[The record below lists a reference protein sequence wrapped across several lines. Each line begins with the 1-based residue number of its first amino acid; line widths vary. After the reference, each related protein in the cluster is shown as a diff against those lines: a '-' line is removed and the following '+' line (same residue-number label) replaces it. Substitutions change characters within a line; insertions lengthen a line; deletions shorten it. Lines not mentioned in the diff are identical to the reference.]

1 MNIGASFLSTLVILI
16 VASIPSHEIEFVDEP
31 NDSYGLE
38 NQQITLVCSAV
49 GSPNITITWH
59 KLDNISFASGST
71 KVTGDSVY
79 SSYGFT
85 LVSENEG
92 DYYCNASDSLHWIQ
106 SKKASVRISFLNEK
120 FKLEPQSKVANIG
133 DTVLLECIPPFGLPS
148 PTIEWLKEN
157 SSLLPNNRIQ
167 IMDVGNLRID
177 RITWQDSGY
186 YTCVAKSFAY
196 RRESSKAYLTVRQR
210 PYFIVSPKSQSVPV
224 HSVFEL
230 SCRAAGEPS
239 PVVVWRREPS
249 VPSIPYSRV
258 RLLLGGTLRFVS
270 VQSDD
275 SGYYICRAI
284 SSTGIVEAVAYI
296 NVVTPPGLIVTP
308 PSKIYAY
315 EGNRVELFCSVT
327 GSPSPDVRW
336 LQWSTKTYFIPTV
349 LVSER
354 IYVTSS
360 GNLIIL
366 TARPEDASTYECRA
380 SSPAGFTRSLTDI
393 QVLFNPKLIPGRV
406 GAVSTPHIFGK
417 SFRSP
422 TAVRVLCGIPL
433 DPVFN
438 YSHGTQSISKEPE
451 LSAKSDIIWHNNGE
465 FIHKPSSS
473 NSRISIEADGSLLL
487 YPFRPHDAGNYTCSV
502 YQKVSH
508 RFAQYSF
515 TINLK
520 EHDDSIYQP
529 RTYSQLPSPPE
540 NARIVSV
547 GDTWIVLKWSDNNSS
562 ESTSYKVYV
571 LPQIHS
577 QKTVHSDRHFQDLKQ
592 TKTASDH
599 MKSDE
604 TQMPSSKPFKLDTW
618 FTAIEK
624 TYHTQVRITGLLPD
638 TGYWVE
644 VRKVNSF
651 GMSSGALVPYIVY
664 TVKKPSEIIFSHVS
678 KSNRTV
684 SDLAIKHPDS
694 FFAGGQTAVDF
705 QELVSTFQSIDLHRI
720 SIRPL
725 TSSELL
731 VSWAARSS
739 NEVLKRI
746 DGFKINVRS
755 VPMSRCIAAVTSKP
769 PSYSSAFRENIED
782 SGSLDIYDTSHED
795 FSFTSSVHCSFT
807 SPKLLEQTVLMA
819 NAVSDK
825 DVIYVGTTDHSFQNI
840 IIMKTVSRDQ
850 PVAKAVIGDLSPFSC
865 YETDIEAFKDD
876 PTYGRILSRSSRSEL
891 ALTLDAPPSSSPELI
906 SAEWLLHISPLNPE
920 QITGGQKINSSTYPS
935 ESIRLSWKPLELKM
949 AHGALLGYA
958 VHILANES
966 QFSRSLHVSADIH
979 SKNIHGLNP
988 FVDYIIYISGINC
1001 KGEGVRSSGYHLRSI
1016 AAGLHDPIKSS
1027 DYELNYLEHFDF
1039 PVWGYILL
1047 FGFVVFWILF
1057 GLFIHFVVRQT
1068 SRKQCL
1074 KSSAK
1079 YFVANGSNIDAQ
1091 HQKTFRRNIL
1101 HGISFGMCCSWLT
1114 FQKNKSESHSI
1125 VDRNLGTVLLSS
1137 EQQEVETGHLLH
1149 HLNPSQSKL
1158 HNDKPVSEHKL
1169 MTLRSASGKNEATST
1184 GCTHAASP
1192 LFEYLTGNE
1201 DVEVYAI
1208 SDPSVCSNNLSYLP
1222 SGVLKMTTTSGSN
1235 ATILSQNGLTEENMS
1250 NQSNP
1255 ISRPKLPDSIN
1266 IPFPVPPI
1274 CHSNLCTPKLAYQ
1287 NNSLHLLSLPDRY
1300 TSNQLDE
1307 STDPQKFTSEDTVP
1321 AYASCSVFNI
1331 HKTEVIDHC
1340 NQHNGTP
1347 SVVPMRNNSNLCTK
1361 LKDFNRNNFVA
1372 NSFNLGDNL
1381 KSSEF
1386 LASVNSS
1393 HLPFSNDFHNAA
1405 SCSWQFIPHNING
1418 SVIREEHKPEN
1429 IIPPPPEYPPPPL
1442 PSASTKLCGLPNL
1455 WIPNSESGGDLHRPL
1470 ELKEHQLRFVS
1481 DDSSLP
1487 SGGTYLSNC
1496 YSPLSGA
1503 YAETRYISCTI
1514 PNSNIGFHKVGS
1526 CFVNSQANNC
1536 IELSPPCYIKQ
1547 YLSPTDQNITEF
1559 HDTMCMVS
1567 AAHNLSPLG
1576 NAYPNTSVIINPGQ
1590 FDSPVRGKSC
1600 QLFTDNSGNGESSS
1614 GLSATSG
1621 LGSTAIGSGSAKY
1634 PACRRPDDLHNVNG
1648 LTSGSDSSNCSNV
1661 HMSIVMHRNNQNTL
1675 PPYFS
1680 PAEQRQQQIA
1690 QSTSKSVLLS
1700 CNTSCC
1706 SSTSSSSTN
1715 SKNGIIKKSEHYS
1728 SHPSNN
1734 NNKNDS
1740 NADDLSKSFQYVI
1753 PENISS
1759 NNNTMQ
1765 LSSLFCRYGELP
1777 QQQRSTNSL
1786 VVCNPVI
1793 SNSANFHE
1801 PSMLSTST
1809 CNHYFTES
1817 NFNKNEINKSSSQ
1830 MMPTTVLVSSHDLSK
1845 ATSSSTTTTTGN
1857 VTNNNNSV
1865 GAHCRTIRT

>member
-1 MNIGASFLSTLVILI
+1 MSIGASFLSTLVILI
-16 VASIPSHEIEFVDEP
+16 FVSIPSHEIEFVDEP
-31 NDSYGLE
+31 NDTYGLE

-59 KLDNISFASGST
+59 KLDNISVASGST
-71 KVTGDSVY
+71 RVTEDGVY

-106 SKKASVRISFLNEK
+106 SKKASVRISFLSQK
-120 FKLEPQSKVANIG
+120 FKLEPQNKVANIG
-133 DTVLLECIPPFGLPS
+133 DTVLLECVPPLGLPS

-157 SSLLPNNRIQ
+157 SSLLPNNRLQ
-167 IMDVGNLRID
+167 IMDVGSLRID
-177 RITWQDSGY
+177 RITWQDSGH

-275 SGYYICRAI
+275 SGYYICRAV

-296 NVVTPPGLIVTP
+296 NVVTPPGLVVTP

-349 LVSER
+349 SVSER

-366 TARPEDASTYECRA
+366 TARPEDTSTYECRA
-380 SSPAGFTRSLTDI
+380 SSPTGFSRSLTDI
-393 QVLFNPKLIPGRV
+393 QVLFNSKLIPGRV

-417 SFRSP
+417 IFHSP
-422 TAVRVLCGIPL
+422 TAVRILCGIPL

-438 YSHGTQSISKEPE
+438 HSHGTQSISKEPDV
-451 LSAKSDIIWHNNGE
+451 SAKSHIIWLNNGE
-465 FIHKPSSS
+465 FIHKPSSP
-473 NSRISIEADGSLLL
+473 NSRISIEADGSLLI

-502 YQKVSH
+502 YRKVSH

-520 EHDDSIYQP
+520 GHNDSIYQP

-540 NARIVSV
+540 NVRIVSV
-547 GDTWIVLKWSDNNSS
+547 GDTWIVLNWSDNSSS
-562 ESTSYKVYV
+562 ESTSYKVYI
-571 LPQIHS
+571 LPQIYS
-577 QKTVHSDRHFQDLKQ
+577 QTAVHSDQHFQDLKQ

-618 FTAIEK
+618 STAIEK
-624 TYHTQVRITGLLPD
+624 TYHTQVRITGLVPD

-664 TVKKPSEIIFSHVS
+664 TVKKPSEVIFSHVTI
-678 KSNRTV
+678 SNRTV
-684 SDLAIKHPDS
+684 SDLTIKHPDS
-694 FFAGGQTAVDF
+694 FLAGGRTAVDF

-739 NEVLKRI
+739 NEVLRRI

-769 PSYSSAFRENIED
+769 PNYLSTFRENIGD
-782 SGSLDIYDTSHED
+782 SGSLDIYDTNHGD

-819 NAVSDK
+819 NANSLSVSDK
-825 DVIYVGTTDHSFQNI
+825 DVIYVGTSDHSFQNI
-840 IIMKTVSRDQ
+840 IIMKSVSRDH

-906 SAEWLLHISPLNPE
+906 SAEWLLHVSPLNSE
-920 QITGGQKINSSTYPS
+920 QITGSRIINSSTYPS
-935 ESIRLSWKPLELKM
+935 ESIRLSWKPLELRM

-966 QFSRSLHVSADIH
+966 QFSRSLHVSAEIH

-1016 AAGLHDPIKSS
+1016 AAGLHNPIKSS
-1027 DYELNYLEHFDF
+1027 DYELNYLGHFDF

-1057 GLFIHFVVRQT
+1057 GLFIHFVIRQT
-1068 SRKQCL
+1068 PRKQFL

-1101 HGISFGMCCSWLT
+1101 HGISFGMCCTSLT
-1114 FQKNKSESHSI
+1114 FHKNKSGNHSI
-1125 VDRNLGTVLLSS
+1125 VDRNLGTVLMSS
-1137 EQQEVETGHLLH
+1137 EQQEVETGRPLH
-1149 HLNPSQSKL
+1149 RLNSSQSKL
-1158 HNDKPVSEHKL
+1158 HNEKPVSEHKL
-1169 MTLRSASGKNEATST
+1169 MTLRSPSGKNEATST
-1184 GCTHAASP
+1184 GCVHAVSP

-1201 DVEVYAI
+1201 DVEVYAN

-1222 SGVLKMTTTSGSN
+1222 PGVLKMTTASGSN
-1235 ATILSQNGLTEENMS
+1235 ATILSQNGVVEENIS

-1266 IPFPVPPI
+1266 IPFPVPPT

-1300 TSNQLDE
+1300 ASNQLDK
-1307 STDPQKFTSEDTVP
+1307 SADPQKFTSEDTVP

-1340 NQHNGTP
+1340 NQHSGTL
-1347 SVVPMRNNSNLCTK
+1347 SVIPMHNNSNLCTK
-1361 LKDFNRNNFVA
+1361 LKDYNQNNFAA

-1381 KSSEF
+1381 KSAEF
-1386 LASVNSS
+1386 LGSVNGS
-1393 HLPFSNDFHNAA
+1393 HLPLCDDFHNAA
-1405 SCSWQFIPHNING
+1405 SRSWQFTSHNIN
-1418 SVIREEHKPEN
+1418 SPVIREEHKPEN

-1455 WIPNSESGGDLHRPL
+1455 WIPNSESGGDPHRPL

-1487 SGGTYLSNC
+1487 SGGSEYKYYYLASHSYFITY
-1496 YSPLSGA
+1496 Y
-1503 YAETRYISCTI
+1503 
-1514 PNSNIGFHKVGS
+1514 
-1526 CFVNSQANNC
+1526 
-1536 IELSPPCYIKQ
+1536 
-1547 YLSPTDQNITEF
+1547 
-1559 HDTMCMVS
+1559 
-1567 AAHNLSPLG
+1567 
-1576 NAYPNTSVIINPGQ
+1576 
-1590 FDSPVRGKSC
+1590 
-1600 QLFTDNSGNGESSS
+1600 
-1614 GLSATSG
+1614 
-1621 LGSTAIGSGSAKY
+1621 
-1634 PACRRPDDLHNVNG
+1634 
-1648 LTSGSDSSNCSNV
+1648 
-1661 HMSIVMHRNNQNTL
+1661 
-1675 PPYFS
+1675 
-1680 PAEQRQQQIA
+1680 
-1690 QSTSKSVLLS
+1690 
-1700 CNTSCC
+1700 
-1706 SSTSSSSTN
+1706 
-1715 SKNGIIKKSEHYS
+1715 
-1728 SHPSNN
+1728 
-1734 NNKNDS
+1734 
-1740 NADDLSKSFQYVI
+1740 
-1753 PENISS
+1753 
-1759 NNNTMQ
+1759 
-1765 LSSLFCRYGELP
+1765 
-1777 QQQRSTNSL
+1777 
-1786 VVCNPVI
+1786 
-1793 SNSANFHE
+1793 
-1801 PSMLSTST
+1801 
-1809 CNHYFTES
+1809 
-1817 NFNKNEINKSSSQ
+1817 
-1830 MMPTTVLVSSHDLSK
+1830 
-1845 ATSSSTTTTTGN
+1845 
-1857 VTNNNNSV
+1857 
-1865 GAHCRTIRT
+1865 

>member
-1 MNIGASFLSTLVILI
+1 MSIGASFLSTLVILI
-16 VASIPSHEIEFVDEP
+16 FVSIPSHEIEFVDEP
-31 NDSYGLE
+31 NDTYGLE

-59 KLDNISFASGST
+59 KLDNISVASGST
-71 KVTGDSVY
+71 RVTEDGVY

-106 SKKASVRISFLNEK
+106 SKKASVRISFLSEK
-120 FKLEPQSKVANIG
+120 FKLEPQNKVANIG
-133 DTVLLECIPPFGLPS
+133 DTVLLECIPPLGLPS

-157 SSLLPNNRIQ
+157 SSLLPNNRLQ
-167 IMDVGNLRID
+167 IMDVGSLRID
-177 RITWQDSGY
+177 RITWQDSGH

-275 SGYYICRAI
+275 SGYYICRAV

-296 NVVTPPGLIVTP
+296 NVVTPPGLVVTP

-349 LVSER
+349 SVSER

-366 TARPEDASTYECRA
+366 TARPEDTSTYECRA
-380 SSPAGFTRSLTDI
+380 SSPTGFSRSLTDI
-393 QVLFNPKLIPGRV
+393 QVLFNSKLIPGRV

-417 SFRSP
+417 IFHSP
-422 TAVRVLCGIPL
+422 TAVRILCGIPL

-438 YSHGTQSISKEPE
+438 HSHGTQSISKEPDV
-451 LSAKSDIIWHNNGE
+451 SAKSHIIWLNNGE
-465 FIHKPSSS
+465 FIHKPSSP
-473 NSRISIEADGSLLL
+473 NSRISIEADGSLLI

-502 YQKVSH
+502 YRKVSH

-520 EHDDSIYQP
+520 GHNDSIYQP

-540 NARIVSV
+540 NVRIVSV
-547 GDTWIVLKWSDNNSS
+547 GDTWIVLNWSDNSSS
-562 ESTSYKVYV
+562 ESTSYKVYI
-571 LPQIHS
+571 LPQIYS
-577 QKTVHSDRHFQDLKQ
+577 QTAVHSDQHFQDLKQ

-618 FTAIEK
+618 STAIEK
-624 TYHTQVRITGLLPD
+624 TYHTQVRITGLVPD

-664 TVKKPSEIIFSHVS
+664 TVKKPSEVIFSHVTI
-678 KSNRTV
+678 SNRTV
-684 SDLAIKHPDS
+684 SDLTIKHPDS
-694 FFAGGQTAVDF
+694 FLAGGRTAVDF

-739 NEVLKRI
+739 NEVLRRI

-769 PSYSSAFRENIED
+769 PNYLSTFRENIGD
-782 SGSLDIYDTSHED
+782 SGSLDIYDTNHGD

-819 NAVSDK
+819 NANSLSVSDK
-825 DVIYVGTTDHSFQNI
+825 DVIYVGTSDHSFQNI
-840 IIMKTVSRDQ
+840 IIMKSVSRDH

-906 SAEWLLHISPLNPE
+906 SAEWLLHVSPLNSE
-920 QITGGQKINSSTYPS
+920 QITGSRIINSSTYPS
-935 ESIRLSWKPLELKM
+935 ESIRLSWKPLELRM

-966 QFSRSLHVSADIH
+966 QFSRSLHVSAEIH

-1016 AAGLHDPIKSS
+1016 AAGLHNPIKSS
-1027 DYELNYLEHFDF
+1027 DYELNYLGHFDF

-1057 GLFIHFVVRQT
+1057 GLFIHFVIRQT
-1068 SRKQCL
+1068 PRKQFL

-1101 HGISFGMCCSWLT
+1101 HGISFGMCCTSLT
-1114 FQKNKSESHSI
+1114 FHKNKSGNHSI
-1125 VDRNLGTVLLSS
+1125 VDRNLGTVLMSS
-1137 EQQEVETGHLLH
+1137 EQQEVETGRPLH
-1149 HLNPSQSKL
+1149 RLNSSQSKL
-1158 HNDKPVSEHKL
+1158 HNEKPVSEHKL
-1169 MTLRSASGKNEATST
+1169 MTLRSPSGKNEATST
-1184 GCTHAASP
+1184 GCVHAVSP

-1201 DVEVYAI
+1201 DVEVYAN

-1222 SGVLKMTTTSGSN
+1222 PGVLKMTTASGSN
-1235 ATILSQNGLTEENMS
+1235 ATILSQNGVVEENIS

-1266 IPFPVPPI
+1266 IPFPVPPT

-1300 TSNQLDE
+1300 ASNQLDK
-1307 STDPQKFTSEDTVP
+1307 SADPQKFTSEDTVP

-1340 NQHNGTP
+1340 NQHSGTL
-1347 SVVPMRNNSNLCTK
+1347 SVIPMHNNSNLCTK
-1361 LKDFNRNNFVA
+1361 LKDYNQNNFAA

-1381 KSSEF
+1381 KSAEF
-1386 LASVNSS
+1386 LGSVNGS
-1393 HLPFSNDFHNAA
+1393 HLPLCDDFHNAA
-1405 SCSWQFIPHNING
+1405 SRSWQFTSHNIN
-1418 SVIREEHKPEN
+1418 SPVIREEHKPEN

-1455 WIPNSESGGDLHRPL
+1455 WIPNSESGGDPHRPL

-1487 SGGTYLSNC
+1487 SGGR
-1496 YSPLSGA
+1496 A

-1536 IELSPPCYIKQ
+1536 IELSSPCYIKQ

-1567 AAHNLSPLG
+1567 APHSLSPLG
-1576 NAYPNTSVIINPGQ
+1576 NAFPNTSVIINPGQ
-1590 FDSPVRGKSC
+1590 FDSPVRGKNG
-1600 QLFTDNSGNGESSS
+1600 QLYSDNSGNGESSS

-1634 PACRRPDDLHNVNG
+1634 PACRRPDDIHTVNG

-1661 HMSIVMHRNNQNTL
+1661 HMSMIMHRNNQNTL

-1680 PAEQRQQQIA
+1680 PAEKQRQQIA
-1690 QSTSKSVLLS
+1690 QSVSKSVLLS
-1700 CNTSCC
+1700 CNTSCS
-1706 SSTSSSSTN
+1706 SSTSPSSAN
-1715 SKNGIIKKSEHYS
+1715 SKNGITKQSEYYS

-1734 NNKNDS
+1734 NNNDN
-1740 NADDLSKSFQYVI
+1740 NADDLSKSFQYVV
-1753 PENISS
+1753 PENILS

-1765 LSSLFCRYGELP
+1765 LSSLFCRYGELQ
-1777 QQQRSTNSL
+1777 QQQRPTNSL

-1801 PSMLSTST
+1801 HSMLSTPTYSH
-1809 CNHYFTES
+1809 CFTES
-1817 NFNKNEINKSSSQ
+1817 NVSKNEVDKSSSQ
-1830 MMPTTVLVSSHDLSK
+1830 VVPTTVLVSNYDLSK
-1845 ATSSSTTTTTGN
+1845 ATSSSTTTTGT
-1857 VTNNNNSV
+1857 VTNNNGV
-1865 GAHCRTIRT
+1865 GTHCRTIRT